1 MTLNLGLLPDH
12 KNIRPKEIKADVERL
27 LKENRLELEAILDS
41 STNQVT
47 WENLV
52 DRVENL
58 EVRLSNFWAPISH
71 LNAVVNTDEMRRA
84 HDSSLEELTLYG
96 TELLQSKPLY
106 ERFNSLT
113 QARNFEQ
120 LDLARQ
126 RLLTER
132 VKAFERSGV
141 SLPKK
146 ERSRFKILSSELSQL
161 ASEFNNNVLD
171 ATDAWF
177 KHIQDEL
184 EVTGLPA
191 ANLEIARNLAS
202 EKGLEGVVLNLDMP
216 CYMNVM
222 THCRNRALRE
232 EMYEA
237 YISRASEVGP
247 QGGRFDNTKIIE
259 SVISKRHE
267 LAQLVGFANFADYS
281 IDTKMVDSA
290 DHAKGFLEDL
300 LGRAL
305 PQAQRELSAM
315 KEFARS
321 EFEYEDLEPWDS
333 MFVAERLREHSYS
346 VSDEELRP
354 YFPIERVIAGMFE
367 IVSQLYGIQIESVE
381 PVAPW
386 HEDVRMYEVFKDYE
400 RIAIFYLD
408 PFARSRKRGGAWMAD
423 CRNRRETGNQ
433 LQLPVA
439 YLTCNFTPPTESK
452 PSLLTHSEV
461 VTLFHESGHGLHHML
476 TKQRFASIAGINGVE
491 WDAVELPSQFM
502 ENWCWQPKSV
512 AEISG
517 HHETGKPLPED
528 LLAKLIAGKN
538 FNSAVKTVRQ
548 LEFGLFD
555 LDLHMRQPSD
565 ADPGLIWEET
575 KSRSGLFPT
584 KEYDRFPWAFG
595 HIFGGGYAAGYYSY
609 LWAEVLSADAFAAF
623 EEEGLESKE
632 TGERFLKCILEAG
645 GSRPAAELFESFR
658 GRKPRLEALL
668 RHSGIQ
674 PSTH

>member
-1 MTLNLGLLPDH
+1 MTTNFGLLPDH
-12 KNIRPKEIKADVERL
+12 RNIRPKEIEAGVARL
-27 LKENRLELEAILDS
+27 LRENRLELDAILDS
-41 STNQVT
+41 SANQVT

-52 DRVENL
+52 DPIEEL

-71 LNAVVNTDEMRRA
+71 LNAVVNTDEMRSA
-84 HDSSLEELTLYG
+84 HDSSLEELTLYE

-106 ERFNSLT
+106 ERFNAIA
-113 QARNFEQ
+113 QARNYGQ

-141 SLPKK
+141 SLPEK
-146 ERSRFKILSSELSQL
+146 ERNRFKTLSSELSQL

-171 ATDAWF
+171 ATDAWS

-184 EVTGLPA
+184 EVAGLPE
-191 ANLEIARNLAS
+191 ANFEIARNLAR
-202 EKGLEGVVLNLDMP
+202 EKGLEGLILTLDMP

-232 EMYEA
+232 EVYRA
-237 YISRASEVGP
+237 NISRASDVGP
-247 QGGRFDNTKIIE
+247 HGGKYDNTKIIE
-259 SVISKRHE
+259 SVIAKRHE
-267 LAQLVGFANFADYS
+267 IAQLVGFANYADYS
-281 IDTKMVDSA
+281 IDVKMVDSA

-300 LGRAL
+300 LSRAL
-305 PQAQRELSAM
+305 PQAKRELSAM

-321 EFEYEDLEPWDS
+321 EFEYEDLEPWDN
-333 MFVAERLREHSYS
+333 MFVAERLREHSFS

-367 IVSQLYGIQIESVE
+367 IVSQLFGIQIESVE
-381 PVAPW
+381 PVSSW
-386 HEDVRMYEVFKDYE
+386 HKDVRMYEICKENE
-400 RIAIFYLD
+400 RVALFYLD

-423 CRNRRETGNQ
+423 CRNRRQVGNQ

-439 YLTCNFTPPTESK
+439 YLTCNFTPPTENR

-461 VTLFHESGHGLHHML
+461 VTLFHEFGHGLHHML
-476 TKQRFASIAGINGVE
+476 TKQRFAAISGINGVE

-502 ENWCWQPKSV
+502 ENWCWQPRSEAK
-512 AEISG
+512 ISG
-517 HHETGKPLPED
+517 HYETGKALPQE
-528 LLAKLIAGKN
+528 LLVKLIAGKN
-538 FNSAVKTVRQ
+538 FNSALQTVRQ

-555 LDLHMRQPSD
+555 LELHIRQPHD
-565 ADPGLIWEET
+565 ADPGLIWKEVKT
-575 KSRSGLFPT
+575 RTGIFPA
-584 KEYDRFPWAFG
+584 KEYDRFPWGFS
-595 HIFGGGYAAGYYSY
+595 HIFAGGYAAGYYSY
-609 LWAEVLSADAFAAF
+609 LWAEVLSADAFEAF

-658 GRKPRLEALL
+658 GRKPRLDALL

-674 PSTH
+674 PINC